1 MHPQRAHFFSAA
13 SAPTPLRLDGV
24 SFRYDSRP
32 EQPVLTDVSLTVP
45 PGRTVGLIGENGS
58 GKSTALR
65 LLSGAALPDHGIVEA
80 PESLG
85 VLQQMPAAAG
95 RAGTV
100 ADLLRQAA
108 APLRALE
115 HRIEALAAQMA
126 EEPLPDAPSSLA
138 QQWDDALAEAQH
150 RSLWSLEARVETVLD
165 GLGLGALPRSRP
177 LQELSGGQR
186 RRLDLAAALLHTPHA
201 LLLDEPTNHLDDEAA
216 DFLVAELRSWRGP
229 VLMASHDRWLLDAA
243 ADAVVDLDP
252 GLDPEGRGGG
262 HMGTLFSGGFSSYLE
277 QREQLRS
284 VWAAR
289 WREQEQQR
297 QRWEAEAR
305 LEHADVFHR
314 STGRS
319 EARIAQKFYADRA
332 ATTLNRRTRAA
343 HRHLEELQRQAV
355 PPPPVPVRLGE
366 VPTPAPGAPSEAVLV
381 LDGAG
386 VSGRLSAQDL
396 VVRRGE
402 HVLLT
407 GPNGAGKSTLIGILD
422 GSVAPDTGQVLRRDG
437 LRMAVLAQAAGDRPT
452 AQPSTAGPGEPPT
465 PAGILAV
472 TELSAEAAREPH
484 GERTQPPGPVELGL
498 LRPEDL
504 QRPLHEL
511 SPGQRQRFELARV
524 LAASADVLLLD
535 EPTNHLSL
543 GLAEDLER
551 ALADWPGTVVLCTHD
566 RWIRDRWRGRHL
578 ELGI

>member
-1 MHPQRAHFFSAA
+1 
-13 SAPTPLRLDGV
+13 SAPSPLRLDGV

-85 VLQQMPAAAG
+85 VLEQMPAAAG
-95 RAGTV
+95 RDGTI

-115 HRIEALAAQMA
+115 HRIEALAARMA
-126 EEPLPDAPSSLA
+126 ADPPPDDPSSLA
-138 QQWDDALAEAQH
+138 QQWDEALTEAQH

-216 DFLVAELRSWRGP
+216 DFLVAELDSWRGP
-229 VLMASHDRWLLDAA
+229 VLLASHDRWLLDAA

-262 HMGTLFSGGFSSYLE
+262 RMGTLFSGGFSSYLE

-284 VWAAR
+284 TWAAR

-314 STGRS
+314 SSGRS

-355 PPPPVPVRLGE
+355 PPPPVPLRLGE
-366 VPTPAPGAPSEAVLV
+366 VPAPAPGNPSEAVLV

-386 VSGRLSAQDL
+386 ISGRLSAQDL

-407 GPNGAGKSTLIGILD
+407 GPNGAGKSTLIGVLD
-422 GSVAPDTGQVLRRDG
+422 GSVAPDHRPGPAPRRPADGRPGTGRRGWPRGAPVDRPEGAPDAGWASGGDG
-437 LRMAVLAQAAGDRPT
+437 AGRRGRARTPRRADAAAGAGGAGT
-452 AQPSTAGPGEPPT
+452 AAPRGPAAPPARALSRAAAAIRAG
-465 PAGILAV
+465 AGAGRLGGRA
-472 TELSAEAAREPH
+472 AAR
-484 GERTQPPGPVELGL
+484 
-498 LRPEDL
+498 
-504 QRPLHEL
+504 
-511 SPGQRQRFELARV
+511 
-524 LAASADVLLLD
+524 
-535 EPTNHLSL
+535 
-543 GLAEDLER
+543 
-551 ALADWPGTVVLCTHD
+551 
-566 RWIRDRWRGRHL
+566 
-578 ELGI
+578 